1 MDEEKQEPPDEETV
15 EVNIEDIMQEIRQQI
30 LAQNIP
36 AGGHA
41 SLQIPTGGNRFSPE
55 FYDHLYQA
63 GLAINEMHIRLQ
75 VSRTA
80 LPLIGPL
87 IDRLRAAVHQVVL
100 FYVHQAVER
109 QAEVNRQLLQA
120 ISELSQELEREQ
132 MQQDGH
138 D

>member
-1 MDEEKQEPPDEETV
+1 MANHPGEADEI
-15 EVNIEDIMQEIRQQI
+15 NIEDIMQEIRQQI

-36 AGGHA
+36 AGDAGGW
-41 SLQIPTGGNRFSPE
+41 QIPIGGSRFSPE

-63 GLAINEMHIRLQ
+63 GLAINEMHIHLQ

-80 LPLIGPL
+80 IPFIGPL
-87 IDRLRAAVHQVVL
+87 LDRFRAAIHQVVL

-109 QAEVNRQLLQA
+109 QAEVNRHLIQA
-120 ISELSQELEREQ
+120 LGILAQELDQEEAPANN
-132 MQQDGH
+132 D